1 MSAGPKQSVGLV
13 LSRIASRA
21 GDQRVAFLVA
31 LGFFLALQLWY
42 GAPEL
47 RFDAAQYWELA
58 GDMRQL
64 HFPASIRGYLLPLLL
79 APAHALDAS
88 LGTTGRWGFRLA
100 SSAVYAWLL
109 TGPLPNA
116 FLVLQ
121 GGQLSLARRLV
132 GPLLLALVM
141 PGVLLYPLSDLPSAV
156 LAILGLSWVLRSLA
170 SGRLVFALAAGL
182 ALSAAY
188 NIRTVYLLTLVT
200 GGLLVVVAHA
210 SRHGAGTACRVA
222 LLFMLGAACIALPQ
236 ALINQATQGRFTPM
250 VQAVDPDG
258 RPLMAAQLRWGIT
271 LQKYETTVRPN
282 APAPSVF
289 YLDPAGVQIFQSA
302 GVADMP
308 VTIGSYLQL
317 VLAHP
322 LDFAGLYARHLVN
335 ALDVR
340 DGRVY
345 TTRDSR
351 DRHGAALA
359 NALLL
364 LLGLAS
370 VLARAWRSQSLLSA
384 ARLAAI
390 AALLLPVAAIL
401 PGAVETRFLLMVHLL
416 LHASLATG
424 GSRSLWPAG
433 STARWM
439 VLLSAAVCLAG
450 MLAISTNT
458 MSQQAYDWSRVF
470 R

>member
-1 MSAGPKQSVGLV
+1 MSAGPKQSAGLV
-13 LSRIASRA
+13 LSPTAGRA
-21 GDQRVAFLVA
+21 GDPRLAFLIA
-31 LGFFLALQLWY
+31 LAFFLALQLWY
-42 GAPEL
+42 GTPDL

-58 GDMRQL
+58 GDIRRL

-79 APAHALDAS
+79 APANALDAW
-88 LGTTGRWGFRLA
+88 LGTSRLWGFRLA

-132 GPLLLALVM
+132 GPVLLALVM

-170 SGRLVFALAAGL
+170 SGRVAFALAAGL

-188 NIRTVYLLTLVT
+188 NIRTIYLLTLVA
-200 GGLLVVVAHA
+200 GGLLLVVGHA
-210 SRHGAGTACRVA
+210 SRHGTGTVCRVA
-222 LLFMLGAACIALPQ
+222 LLFMLGVACIALPQ
-236 ALINQATQGRFTPM
+236 ALINRAAQGRFTPV

-289 YLDPAGVQIFQSA
+289 YLDPAGVQLFQSA

-322 LDFAGLYARHLVN
+322 LDFAGLYTRHLVN

-351 DRHGAALA
+351 GRDGAAVA

-364 LLGLAS
+364 LLGLAA
-370 VLARAWRSQSLLSA
+370 VLARAWRSQSPLSGS
-384 ARLAAI
+384 RWAAI
-390 AALLLPVAAIL
+390 AALLLPAVAIL

-433 STARWM
+433 SMARWM

-450 MLAISTNT
+450 FLAISTNT